1 MKNDCKIIED
11 LLPNYLENLTSEETN
26 DYIETHL
33 KNCSK
38 CSEAYTKMAEEI
50 KVNSI
55 DAEKEVNYMKKY
67 NDKINNLKI
76 YKKILIIIGVIFF
89 IYLIFVIYKY
99 GILIQIQETAEKSEE
114 PTNIY
119 LYSENKNVIIESWQK
134 DGIIK
139 QNMKAKN
146 NNGDITLWINTN
158 TKEAFWIW
166 NLTKTYTKYNGLVY
180 TQLQTSTTTQM
191 DNFKKFLLIANPLTN
206 IKNIRY
212 DDKNCYYLELGGI
225 EEIIEKETGI
235 LLYRNESNAIINSD
249 STLSNNYDKFIYELN
264 IVTDENITKPDLL
277 DYKYVEN

>member
-191 DNFKKFLLIANPLTN
+191 DNFKKFLLIANPMTN

-264 IVTDENITKPDLL
+264 IVTDENITEPNLS